1 MMVIRQEES
10 KKNDNNSNESCILI
24 NQLEDQI
31 IKCDIMYINVSIIK
45 SSEKHD
51 IKIYFC
57 FLRLISID
65 SI

>member
-1 MMVIRQEES
+1 MVIRQEES